1 MHSCFIVSK
10 DQKIYLQDVLNYKSK
25 KDNKKREIDKQ
36 REPGK
41 EREKT
46 DMERVRERGRKKE
59 TKTERG

>member
-1 MHSCFIVSK
+1 MHCCFIVSK
-10 DQKIYLQDVLNYKSK
+10 DQKIYLQDVLNYISK